1 MKEQV
6 MPSHRQPS
14 GEAQRKPSNAN
25 LGQKEAKREK
35 MSESKLGHMQGEELE
50 DSNERDR
57 SQADPKP
64 SRRA

>member
-1 MKEQV
+1 
-6 MPSHRQPS
+6 MPSHRRPS
-14 GEAQRKPSNAN
+14 GEARRKPSNAN

-35 MSESKLGHMQGEELE
+35 MSKSKLGHMQGEGLE

-57 SQADPKP
+57 SQADPKR